1 MNTNEPDM
9 VKRLTANAAHVRT
22 LRDESSNTVDPWKAG
37 HQCGSAVLA
46 DLCDDAAKDA
56 AKDTPKDRPR

>member
-1 MNTNEPDM
+1 
-9 VKRLTANAAHVRT
+9 LTANAAHVRT